1 MAETINISLDFTPL
15 APIAITLQ
23 KAGSDITIELV
34 RSSIPDIEISF
45 ANIGPKGDKGDPGS
59 GGSGDGLIEV
69 VNEFH
74 TGLTSN
80 ILTLNHEA
88 AALTLCLHKAGSRLP
103 TSQYL
108 YTGSEVTLAVD
119 PEITD
124 EFIADYKYP
133 S

>member
-1 MAETINISLDFTPL
+1 MSDTTIIYVTPPP
-15 APIAITLQ
+15 AQPIKIYSTP
-23 KAGSDITIELV
+23 KPGTIV
-34 RSSIPDIEISF
+34 IKVSPTIVSNNS
-45 ANIGPKGDKGDPGS
+45 
-59 GGSGDGLIEV
+59 SGDGLIEV

-88 AALTLCLHKAGSRLP
+88 TALTLCLHKGGSRLP

-108 YTGSEVTLAVD
+108 YTGSEVTLAVV

-133 S
+133 L